1 MEKITR
7 GGEKPTT
14 HFTPKGIL
22 LPDGTPMYRPPD
34 GLDHDPEKARRLLA
48 EAGYPRGEGF
58 RPVQYLFNTGKTE
71 QGLAVELQAMWQ
83 EELGL
88 KVELR
93 MVEQKVYF
101 AAQSALD
108 YDVSRSSWIGD
119 YNDPNTFLDM
129 WMANNG
135 NNRTGWKSERY
146 DQLMREGNRQM
157 DPKRREQFLQQAET
171 LLLREAVPIV
181 PLYFYLGVNFYR
193 PDQVEGLF
201 ANLLDEHPI
210 YTLRRKK

>member
-1 MEKITR
+1 
-7 GGEKPTT
+7 
-14 HFTPKGIL
+14 
-22 LPDGTPMYRPPD
+22 
-34 GLDHDPEKARRLLA
+34 
-48 EAGYPRGEGF
+48 
-58 RPVQYLFNTGKTE
+58 
-71 QGLAVELQAMWQ
+71 
-83 EELGL
+83 
-88 KVELR
+88 
-93 MVEQKVYF
+93 
-101 AAQSALD
+101 
-108 YDVSRSSWIGD
+108 
-119 YNDPNTFLDM
+119 
-129 WMANNG
+129 MANNG

-193 PDQVEGLF
+193 PDQIEGLF